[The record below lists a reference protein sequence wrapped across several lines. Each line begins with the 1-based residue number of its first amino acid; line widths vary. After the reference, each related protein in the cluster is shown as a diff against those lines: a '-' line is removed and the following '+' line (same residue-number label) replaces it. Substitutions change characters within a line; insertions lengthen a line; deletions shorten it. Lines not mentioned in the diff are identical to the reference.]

1 MPTSDNCASRQ
12 CLLNMTL
19 WTTHLPE
26 NRGIVSAPAN
36 VGLDVETASLR
47 AERHQ

>member
-1 MPTSDNCASRQ
+1 MLAEYDFMDNAS
-12 CLLNMTL
+12 
-19 WTTHLPE
+19 PE

-36 VGLDVETASLR
+36 VGLDAETASLH